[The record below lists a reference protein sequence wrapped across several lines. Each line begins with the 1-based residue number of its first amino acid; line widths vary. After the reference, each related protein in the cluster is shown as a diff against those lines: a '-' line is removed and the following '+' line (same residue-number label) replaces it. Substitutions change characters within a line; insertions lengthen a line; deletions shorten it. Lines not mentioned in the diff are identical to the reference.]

1 MGTRHLIAVQLDG
14 EYKIAQY
21 GQWDGYPDGKGIDVL
36 HFLRNRMDEEKFKV
50 ALRHSSFIS
59 DEALAKLWR
68 ACGMQDDGLI
78 LLADMDTMKRHHPEF
93 HRDTSAKILDLVQ
106 SRPNGMQLENSIG
119 FASDGLFCEWAWVI
133 GLDKRPFEGYRG
145 FGCDPL
151 TEQDRFYFLKD
162 HERSGYGGVKL
173 AAEWPLD
180 RLPTDED
187 FLASFK
193 SEDEEEE

>member
-21 GQWDGYPDGKGIDVL
+21 GQWDGYPVGKGVDVL

-50 ALRHSSFIS
+50 ALRRSSFIS
-59 DEALAKLWR
+59 DKALNKLWK
-68 ACGMQDDGLI
+68 ACGMQDDGMI
-78 LLADMDTMKRHHPEF
+78 LLTDMDTMKRHHPEF

-119 FASDGLFCEWAWVI
+119 FAADGLFCEWAWVI
-133 GLDKRPFEGYRG
+133 DFDKRTFEGYRG
-145 FGCDPL
+145 FGSDQL

-162 HERSGYGGVKL
+162 LEQNGYSGVKL
-173 AAEWPLD
+173 AAEWSLD

-187 FLASFK
+187 FLSAFK
-193 SEDEEEE
+193 SEDA